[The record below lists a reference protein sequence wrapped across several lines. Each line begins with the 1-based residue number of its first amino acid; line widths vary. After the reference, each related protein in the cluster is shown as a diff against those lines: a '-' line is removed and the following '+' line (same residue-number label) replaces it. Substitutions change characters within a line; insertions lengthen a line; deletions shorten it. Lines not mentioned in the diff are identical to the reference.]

1 MNVQTTTSLQ
11 PGEARCP
18 GPSAQDIIAADGQ
31 DVPAVLREQ
40 SYRFLGD
47 ADIPTERYTSRA
59 FHDLEV
65 ARMWSTVWQFA
76 CREEEIPEPGDYMEY
91 GIADFSFLVVRT
103 EAGDKPS
110 K

>member
-1 MNVQTTTSLQ
+1 MDDLVRRDFR
-11 PGEARCP
+11 EDRCP
-18 GPSAQDIIAADGQ
+18 AESYSEVLERDRVPSPDYMRQGPTPDIGTAPVAA
-31 DVPAVLREQ
+31 
-40 SYRFLGD
+40 S
-47 ADIPTERYTSRA
+47 RYYDQG
-59 FHDLEV
+59 FFQKEV
-65 ARMWSTVWQFA
+65 EHLWPHVWHWA